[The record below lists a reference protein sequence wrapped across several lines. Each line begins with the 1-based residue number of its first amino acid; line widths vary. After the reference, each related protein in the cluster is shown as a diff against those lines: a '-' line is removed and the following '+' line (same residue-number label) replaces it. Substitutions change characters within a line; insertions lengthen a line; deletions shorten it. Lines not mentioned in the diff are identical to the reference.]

1 MPLTLA
7 TEPQYAL
14 PGIVKMRATPTT
26 GNYARVWCTD
36 APEGSELIEELKRL
50 GSGHRI
56 EVDKQDAEGILEGKL
71 EVGGAYTFVCQEYT
85 KNASTHGGS
94 YAGDPNGFQSETKVG
109 SEVTQTIYIGT
120 KLACP
125 LGSSTFGQAE
135 LVLWVWNDTVRATTI
150 KGHGEVTPA
159 IVKPK
164 TERAITAARSTTVA
178 TKLAALDGVLSAILV
193 GSLDAMCADLRTEL
207 PLHFNNNGGVYHGE
221 AAGPLPDDDND
232 TEIENLPAAP
242 TTPAGLANFVS
253 VVWRR
258 LRNHMSN
265 WDGSAQKPYH
275 DKGGA
280 VTPDYIN
287 ALAAGAPGDGDALGT
302 IAALADIYRA
312 YVAHIADTIVHD
324 AADTTNKLTQTLGM
338 IPDLHQAFLDAQRT
352 ASPTAP
358 ATQNPAVTRL
368 VHSAGFREVPPTY
381 SRG

>member
-14 PGIVKMRATPTT
+14 PGIVQMRATPTT
-26 GNYARVWCTD
+26 GNYVRIWCTA
-36 APEGSELIEELKRL
+36 APEGSELAKSIQRL
-50 GSGHRI
+50 GTGKRI

-85 KNASTHGGS
+85 KNASTHGGG
-94 YAGDPNGFQSETKVG
+94 YAGDPNGFQSEDKVG

-135 LVLWVWNDTVRATTI
+135 LVLWVWNDTVRATTVMA
-150 KGHGEVTPA
+150 HDELTPA
-159 IVKPK
+159 IVGPK
-164 TERAITAARSTTVA
+164 TPRATTAARSATVA

-193 GSLDAMCADLRTEL
+193 GNLDAMCADLRTQI
-207 PLHFNNNGGVYHGE
+207 PLHFNNASGVYHGV

-232 TEIENLPAAP
+232 TEIETLPSAP

-265 WDGSAQKPYH
+265 WDGSAQKSYH
-275 DKGGA
+275 YKSSS

-287 ALAAGAPGDGDALGT
+287 VLAAGAPGESDALGT
-302 IAALADIYRA
+302 IMALGDLYRA
-312 YVAHIADTIVHD
+312 YVAHIADATVHD
-324 AADTTNKLTQTLGM
+324 AADTTNTMTQTLGL

-352 ASPTAP
+352 LSPTAP

-368 VHSAGFREVPPTY
+368 VHGAGFREVPPAY
-381 SRG
+381 LRG